1 MWKKGLCKCDRV
13 KDLEM
18 EITLYHL
25 DQPQMQS
32 QVSLERQREAEGDMI
47 QIHRGGD
54 SVNVEAEIRVIQA
67 RNASNVLFSRRSWR
81 GKQQIL
87 LSMGSMALLISWFG
101 LTETNFRLLASRTL
115 GEYISV
121 ALNHQVYGNYNL
133 LLWSQETNTMPLCC
147 YPSLSLVSSPSPS
160 IWYFREEFPKPS

>member
-1 MWKKGLCKCDRV
+1 MWKKGLCKCDQV

-18 EITLYHL
+18 GDYNVSSRSAPNAVT
-25 DQPQMQS
+25 
-32 QVSLERQREAEGDMI
+32 VSLERQREAEGDMI

-87 LSMGSMALLISWFG
+87 L
-101 LTETNFRLLASRTL
+101 
-115 GEYISV
+115 
-121 ALNHQVYGNYNL
+121 
-133 LLWSQETNTMPLCC
+133 
-147 YPSLSLVSSPSPS
+147 
-160 IWYFREEFPKPS
+160 

>member
-87 LSMGSMALLISWFG
+87 LSMGSMALLIS
-101 LTETNFRLLASRTL
+101 
-115 GEYISV
+115 
-121 ALNHQVYGNYNL
+121 
-133 LLWSQETNTMPLCC
+133 
-147 YPSLSLVSSPSPS
+147 
-160 IWYFREEFPKPS
+160 